1 MASSRVTPDRAS
13 RTVPASS
20 TMWLLAASAAWMIVL
35 QFAVVGG
42 LFPPIGLIQAVL
54 YVVPLVMAWRRL
66 RGAFVTAAVI
76 GVIILAVNAGP
87 IIADLSNPSRLLS
100 FVWTVVALLLGLGVI
115 GAAIVA
121 AARGSRKPR
130 TTQA

>member
-1 MASSRVTPDRAS
+1 
-13 RTVPASS
+13 
-20 TMWLLAASAAWMIVL
+20 MIVL

-76 GVIILAVNAGP
+76 GVIMQP
-87 IIADLSNPSRLLS
+87 LSPSRLPADLPGC
-100 FVWTVVALLLGLGVI
+100 W
-115 GAAIVA
+115 
-121 AARGSRKPR
+121 P
-130 TTQA
+130 